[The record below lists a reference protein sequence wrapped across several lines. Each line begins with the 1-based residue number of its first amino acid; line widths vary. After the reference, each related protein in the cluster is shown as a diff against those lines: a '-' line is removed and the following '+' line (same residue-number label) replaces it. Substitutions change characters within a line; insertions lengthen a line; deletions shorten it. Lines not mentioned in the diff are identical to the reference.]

1 MTQILPNHEYSP
13 LQAKPANNRSK
24 IILYIIIAVVAGM
37 VTGGFVPDIAV
48 KFSLLGEIFINAL
61 MMLVIPIVIL
71 SLIVGITNLGDL
83 RSLGTLGWRTIV
95 YYMTTTGIA
104 VLLGIALVNIIQP
117 GKGLSTGENHPDVS
131 YTIQENNPYVI
142 QVKENE
148 WRKKSYNDKYRA
160 TLLDKGIQGTIQSVS
175 GNLIRI
181 KQWKYTQHRD
191 VNVYTT
197 EEKFYSED
205 NEQNG
210 SDVNLRVGTSFIPRE
225 GKGIKIELI
234 VPEKISDKD
243 EDTMG
248 DVFKQILIG
257 DKESGKQGMLPHN
270 IFAAMAQMEILPL
283 IVFSLLIGLSLSAL
297 GPKAQSAVNVISIL
311 NDAVMKITHWVLYI
325 APIGIFGLISSRVGQ
340 AGGFSGFVPEMW
352 LLGKYS
358 FTVLIG
364 LAIHGFVILPLILKI
379 FGKRSPVIFGKG
391 MSAALLNAFS
401 TASSSAT
408 LPLTMQCAEEKNK
421 ISNRT
426 ASFVLPLGATINM
439 DGTALY
445 EAVTA
450 LFIAQAYGITMTPA
464 MQIIIFLTA
473 TLAAIGAAGIPE
485 AGLITM
491 VIVLKSVGLP
501 IEGIGLILAI
511 DWLLDRFRTAV
522 NVWGDSVGAG
532 VIERYELKKN
542 I

>member
-95 YYMTTTGIA
+95 YYMTTTCIA
-104 VLLGIALVNIIQP
+104 VLIGIALVNIIQP
-117 GKGLSTGENHPDVS
+117 GKGLSTGENHP
-131 YTIQENNPYVI
+131 
-142 QVKENE
+142 
-148 WRKKSYNDKYRA
+148 
-160 TLLDKGIQGTIQSVS
+160 
-175 GNLIRI
+175 
-181 KQWKYTQHRD
+181 
-191 VNVYTT
+191 
-197 EEKFYSED
+197 
-205 NEQNG
+205 
-210 SDVNLRVGTSFIPRE
+210 GTSFIPRD

-257 DKESGKQGMLPHN
+257 DKESGKQGMLPRN

-297 GPKAQSAVNVISIL
+297 GPKAQSAISVISIL

-421 ISNRT
+421 ITNRT

-450 LFIAQAYGITMTPA
+450 IFIAQAYGITMTPA
-464 MQIIIFLTA
+464 MQIIVFVTA

-542 I
+542 M

>member
-1 MTQILPNHEYSP
+1 MAQRKTYKKNRFLQNNTIITMTQILPNHEYSP
-13 LQAKPANNRSK
+13 LQAKPANKRSK

-95 YYMTTTGIA
+95 YYLTTTCIA
-104 VLLGIALVNIIQP
+104 VLIGITLVNIIQP
-117 GKGLSTGENHPDVS
+117 GKGLSTGEIHLDAS
-131 YTIQENNPYVI
+131 YTIQENN
-142 QVKENE
+142 
-148 WRKKSYNDKYRA
+148 SY
-160 TLLDKGIQGTIQSVS
+160 
-175 GNLIRI
+175 
-181 KQWKYTQHRD
+181 D
-191 VNVYTT
+191 VN
-197 EEKFYSED
+197 
-205 NEQNG
+205 
-210 SDVNLRVGTSFIPRE
+210 
-225 GKGIKIELI
+225 
-234 VPEKISDKD
+234 

-248 DVFKQILIG
+248 EVFRQILIG

-283 IVFSLLIGLSLSAL
+283 IVFSLLIGMSLSAL

-340 AGGFSGFVPEMW
+340 AGGFSGFVPELW
-352 LLGKYS
+352 LLGKYF

-450 LFIAQAYGITMTPA
+450 IFIAQVYGITMTPA
-464 MQIIIFLTA
+464 MQIIIFVTA

-542 I
+542 M

>member
-95 YYMTTTGIA
+95 YYMTTTCIA
-104 VLLGIALVNIIQP
+104 VLIGIALVNIIQP
-117 GKGLSTGENHPDVS
+117 GKGLSTGENHP
-131 YTIQENNPYVI
+131 
-142 QVKENE
+142 
-148 WRKKSYNDKYRA
+148 
-160 TLLDKGIQGTIQSVS
+160 
-175 GNLIRI
+175 
-181 KQWKYTQHRD
+181 
-191 VNVYTT
+191 
-197 EEKFYSED
+197 
-205 NEQNG
+205 
-210 SDVNLRVGTSFIPRE
+210 GTSFIPRD

-248 DVFKQILIG
+248 DVFRQILIG
-257 DKESGKQGMLPHN
+257 DKESGKQGMLPRN

-297 GPKAQSAVNVISIL
+297 GPKAQSAISVISIL

-379 FGKRSPVIFGKG
+379 FGKRSPVVFGKG

-464 MQIIIFLTA
+464 MQIIIFVTA

-542 I
+542 M

>member
-1 MTQILPNHEYSP
+1 MTQILPNPEYSP
-13 LQAKPANNRSK
+13 LQVKPANNRSK
-24 IILYIIIAVVAGM
+24 IILYIIVAVVAGM

-95 YYMTTTGIA
+95 YYMTTTCIA
-104 VLLGIALVNIIQP
+104 VLIGIALVNIIQP
-117 GKGLSTGENHPDVS
+117 GKGLSTGENHP
-131 YTIQENNPYVI
+131 
-142 QVKENE
+142 
-148 WRKKSYNDKYRA
+148 
-160 TLLDKGIQGTIQSVS
+160 
-175 GNLIRI
+175 
-181 KQWKYTQHRD
+181 
-191 VNVYTT
+191 
-197 EEKFYSED
+197 
-205 NEQNG
+205 
-210 SDVNLRVGTSFIPRE
+210 GTSFIPRD

-248 DVFKQILIG
+248 DVFRQILIG
-257 DKESGKQGMLPHN
+257 DKESGKQGMLPRN

-297 GPKAQSAVNVISIL
+297 GPKAQSAISVISIL

-379 FGKRSPVIFGKG
+379 FGKRSPVVFGKG

-464 MQIIIFLTA
+464 MQIIIFVTA

-542 I
+542 M